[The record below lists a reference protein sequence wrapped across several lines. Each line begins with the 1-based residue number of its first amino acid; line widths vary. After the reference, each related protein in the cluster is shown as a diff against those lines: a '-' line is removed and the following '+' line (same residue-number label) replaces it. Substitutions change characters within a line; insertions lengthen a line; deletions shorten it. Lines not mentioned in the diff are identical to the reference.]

1 VRNGIQEELD
11 DDRVA
16 AWRRDQLVQ
25 SGFSSELA
33 WQLARD
39 GRYDLHAL
47 IDLVERGCLPEVA
60 VRIVSPLDGE
70 RAA

>member
-1 VRNGIQEELD
+1 MRIGIDEELD

-25 SGFSSELA
+25 SGFSSRIA
-33 WQLARD
+33 WELARD
-39 GRYDLHAL
+39 GRYDLHVL
-47 IDLVERGCLPEVA
+47 IDLVERGCPPEVA

>member
-1 VRNGIQEELD
+1 MRNGIHEELD

-25 SGFSSELA
+25 SGFSSTVA
-33 WQLARD
+33 WRLARD